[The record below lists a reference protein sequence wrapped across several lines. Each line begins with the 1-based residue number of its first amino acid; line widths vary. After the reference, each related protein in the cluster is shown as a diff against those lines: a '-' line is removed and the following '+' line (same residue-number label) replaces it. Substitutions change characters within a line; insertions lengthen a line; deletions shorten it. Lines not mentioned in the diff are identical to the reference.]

1 MAFASNFGRI
11 LSPTFQP
18 NSQAKKAGGWWLA
31 GGIDPAD
38 CVAAYQPKGAASY
51 AASKVNLANSGTH
64 DLSDGTAYPSWNAST
79 GWTFTKASSQYLISD
94 INPAAGNSTIVRVA
108 NASTSSGIIYGG
120 FTYSSGVGMNA
131 EYVEVTSWGATRF
144 GKGRN
149 SIDSSGILA
158 SGIYAIAGYKCY
170 KNAELKGTISGVWDG
185 GAVYPLHIGRRNGNT
200 GIVYFGGDILAFATY
215 SIDISSYISSLVTAM
230 SAL

>member
-1 MAFASNFGRI
+1 MTFSSNFGRTF
-11 LSPTFQP
+11 SPTFQP
-18 NSQAKKAGGWWLA
+18 KSQAVSGGWWLA
-31 GGIDPAD
+31 GGIPTSN
-38 CVAAYQPKGAASY
+38 CIAAYQSKGAASY

-131 EYVEVTSWGATRF
+131 EYVEILSYGTTRF

-149 SIDSSGILA
+149 SADNSGILA
-158 SGIYAIAGYKCY
+158 SGCYAIVGYKCY
-170 KNAELKGTISGVWDG
+170 KNADLKVTIDGVWDG
-185 GAVYPLHIGRRNGNT
+185 GTIYPLHIGRRNGNT
-200 GIVYFGGDILAFATY
+200 AIVYFGGDILAFATY
-215 SIDISSYISSLVTAM
+215 NIDISTYISSLATAM
-230 SAL
+230 NAL

>member
-31 GGIDPAD
+31 GGIDPDD
-38 CVAAYQPKGAASY
+38 CIAAYQPKGAASY

-64 DLSDGTAYPSWNAST
+64 DLSDGTAYPSWDASK
-79 GWTFTKASSQYLISD
+79 GWTFTKANSQYLISD

-108 NASTSSGIIYGG
+108 NVNNSSGIVYGG
-120 FTYSSGVGMNA
+120 FNYDGGVSKNA
-131 EYVEVTSWGATRF
+131 EYVEIVTWGNTRF

-149 SIDSSGILA
+149 TADNSGVLA
-158 SGIYAIAGYKCY
+158 SGCYAIAGYKCY
-170 KNAELKGTISGVWDG
+170 KNAELKVTISGVWDG
-185 GAVYPLHIGRRNGNT
+185 GTVYPMHIGRRNGNV
-200 GIVYFGGDILAFATY
+200 GIVYFGGDILAFAVY
-215 SIDISSYISSLVTAM
+215 SIDISSYISDLVTAM
-230 SAL
+230 NDL